1 MVDKVGYSKPVVN
14 AKALRKAAKT
24 GAAGFA
30 DALAG
35 AEAAYSAGDA
45 EALASAT
52 GVNATNPLLGFQEV
66 DTADYEKKKAVKQ
79 GKTTLDALTQLR
91 DALLMGTLP
100 VSTIKRLEQ
109 VLQSERSKTTD
120 PLLNGVLDEI
130 ELRAAVEMAKLEVA
144 LRDAQ

>member
-1 MVDKVGYSKPVVN
+1 MVDKVGYTKPVVN

-24 GAAGFA
+24 GATGFA
-30 DALAG
+30 DALG
-35 AEAAYSAGDA
+35 AAQAALGADGA
-45 EALASAT
+45 EALAAAA

-66 DTADYEKKKAVKQ
+66 GAEDYEKKKAVKQ
-79 GKTTLDALTQLR
+79 GKTTLEALSQLR

-109 VLQSERSKTTD
+109 VVQSERSATND
-120 PLLNGVLDEI
+120 PTLNGILDEI

-144 LRDAQ
+144 MRGA